1 MTVQADI
8 GYKPLADRLASVAK
22 WTEDLPGS
30 YLRVR
35 YCDGPAAEVT
45 WSPPKLPDEYQLVL
59 TETPRGMAVSW
70 FLHGATGGKAVLI
83 TGGYTPLG
91 YIQEKLNSDTP
102 VDVEAILFLLKLMGH
117 VTTIDYPLGYTPTF
131 EMKH

>member
-1 MTVQADI
+1 VTDQGNI
-8 GYKPLADRLASVAK
+8 GYQPLADRLASVER

-35 YCDGPAAEVT
+35 YVDGPAAEVT

-59 TETPRGMAVSW
+59 TETARGMVITW
-70 FLHGATGGKAVLI
+70 FTRGATGGTAVLV
-83 TGGYTPLG
+83 TGGYTPLR
-91 YIQEKLNSDTP
+91 YIQEKLDSDTP
-102 VDVEAILFLLKLMGH
+102 ADVEAILFLLKLMGH